1 MKIVRASVEQRLEA
15 LELLAEYYEAVDVVK
30 RDTLADVEGFL
41 RDEAAGLWIAYVE
54 EMPAGCVVLRP
65 LASMGSAGECK
76 RLYVRSRFRGRG
88 IAEALLD
95 AMEDYGRV
103 LGLKEIY
110 LDSKDDLTV
119 AINLYR
125 KRQYEPCAPY
135 NDNPQATIFMRKVL
149 TALEEL

>member
-1 MKIVRASVEQRLEA
+1 MEA

-65 LASMGSAGECK
+65 LVSMGSAGESK

-95 AMEDYGRV
+95 AMEDYGRG

-119 AINLYR
+119 AINLYK
-125 KRQYEPCAPY
+125 KRQYETCAAY

-149 TALEEL
+149 TAL

>member
-1 MKIVRASVEQRLEA
+1 MRIVRVSVEQRLEA

-41 RDEAAGLWIAYVE
+41 RDEGSGLWIAYVE
-54 EMPAGCVVLRP
+54 EIPAGCVVLRP
-65 LASMGSAGECK
+65 LPSMRFAGECK
-76 RLYVRSRFRGRG
+76 RLYVRSQFRGRG

-119 AINLYR
+119 AINLYK
-125 KRQYEPCAPY
+125 KRQYETCAAY

-149 TALEEL
+149 TAY

>member
-1 MKIVRASVEQRLEA
+1 MKIIRASVDQRLEA

-54 EMPAGCVVLRP
+54 GMPAGCVVLRP
-65 LASMGSAGECK
+65 LPSMRSAGECK

-95 AMEDYGRV
+95 SMEDYGRV

-119 AINLYR
+119 AINLYK
-125 KRQYEPCAPY
+125 KRQYETCAAY

-149 TALEEL
+149 SAH